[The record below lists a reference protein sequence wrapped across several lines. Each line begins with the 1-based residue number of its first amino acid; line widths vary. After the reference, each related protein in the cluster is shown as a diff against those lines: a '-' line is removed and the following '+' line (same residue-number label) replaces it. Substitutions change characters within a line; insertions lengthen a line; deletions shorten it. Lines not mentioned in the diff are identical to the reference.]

1 MRRESSNPTGDS
13 SPEHRLQQAKTW
25 DDTRNYSKAI

>member
-1 MRRESSNPTGDS
+1 MRRDSSDSTANS
-13 SPEHRLQQAKTW
+13 SPEQKLQQAKTW